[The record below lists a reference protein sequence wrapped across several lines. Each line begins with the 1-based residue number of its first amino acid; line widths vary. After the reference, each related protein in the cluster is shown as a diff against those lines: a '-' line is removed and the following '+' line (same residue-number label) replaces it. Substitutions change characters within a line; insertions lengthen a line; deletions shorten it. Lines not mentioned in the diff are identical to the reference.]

1 MFETITFLCNCGLY
15 NVCVTFPIIFSI
27 LQYFHYKVLQKILQD
42 PFLRFVKEGNKFAKA
57 GGRHLVNV
65 SQKPNMAGLE
75 VSVVFYVDFQHDI
88 YPQVAQAL

>member
-1 MFETITFLCNCGLY
+1 MFEMVTFLCNCGLY
-15 NVCVTFPIIFSI
+15 NVHVTFPIIFSI
-27 LQYFHYKVLQKILQD
+27 QYFHNKVLQKILQD
-42 PFLRFVKEGNKFAKA
+42 PFLRFVKEGNKFGKA